1 MLQKEIEE
9 LKEQL
14 GMTEPGQGSNG
25 KRARGRTQCLGA
37 GDWGGLRGGSLV
49 GGDLKQARPGGGLCA
64 LSSGTCTQN

>member
-25 KRARGRTQCLGA
+25 ERARGRAQCLGA

-49 GGDLKQARPGGGLCA
+49 GGDLRQARLGA
-64 LSSGTCTQN
+64 SVH